1 MLALESLPRT
11 SASIRTAKKG
21 QIIAV
26 AQALHHL
33 AVLALLS
40 KGLSPS
46 ILQLPGVSGTDTRKN
61 KTSKSIKR
69 SGNGVRPRP
78 ATLPCAKLQSTML
91 KSIYCGELR
100 KRHAGEHVELAGWV
114 HRRRDHGGLVFI
126 DLRDSTGLVQLVFDP
141 DEAAD
146 ATKAV
151 HDVRNEYVLYVRGEV
166 SPRKFG
172 TDNANLP
179 TGEIEVRVR
188 ELEVLNA
195 SRTPP
200 FPINEETEV
209 EELLRLRYR
218 YLDLRR
224 ERMAKNLRIRHKV
237 TSYIRRHLSE
247 RGFVEI
253 ETPILTNSTPEG
265 ARDFLVPSRL
275 QRGTF
280 YALPQSPQQY
290 KQLLMVAGFER
301 YFQIARCLRDED
313 PRADRQF
320 DFTQLDL
327 EMSYATQEDV
337 LQLFEELFTKLVAE
351 VRPDMKIVSPFPRL
365 TWHEAMRRYGS
376 DKPDLRFG
384 MELFD
389 ITDLAATSEFGVFKN
404 AATSGGAV
412 EGICVTGGE
421 QFSRKEIDSLT
432 TFVQGYG
439 AKGLV
444 SIALLGD
451 PATLTAEEIRSP
463 VAKYLSVDLVRKAA
477 QRSGAKK
484 GGLLLLVAGE
494 GNKKALEPGSAARVK
509 PALDGLRREVA
520 TRQQLADPLT
530 LHYAFITEFPL
541 VEWNDEDN
549 RWEALH
555 HLFTAPFEE
564 DIPLFETDPGAI
576 RSQAY
581 DLICNGTELSSGS
594 VRIHQRPM
602 QEKVFRL
609 LGISDEDAKS
619 RFGHMLEAFE
629 YGAPPHA
636 GFAPG
641 LDRVVAQLAGEDD
654 IREVIAFPKTKTG
667 AEPMTGAPSAVPQAQ
682 LDELGIRIIEEP
694 EKKTD

>member
-1 MLALESLPRT
+1 
-11 SASIRTAKKG
+11 
-21 QIIAV
+21 
-26 AQALHHL
+26 
-33 AVLALLS
+33 
-40 KGLSPS
+40 
-46 ILQLPGVSGTDTRKN
+46 
-61 KTSKSIKR
+61 
-69 SGNGVRPRP
+69 
-78 ATLPCAKLQSTML
+78 ML
-91 KSIYCGELR
+91 KSIYCGEVR
-100 KRHAGEHVELAGWV
+100 KEHAGQSVTLAGWV
-114 HRRRDHGGLVFI
+114 NRRRDHGGLVFI
-126 DLRDSTGLVQLVFDP
+126 DLRDSSGLVQVVFDP
-141 DEAAD
+141 EEAPD
-146 ATKAV
+146 ATKAI
-151 HDVRNEYVLYVRGEV
+151 HDVRNEYVLLVRGEV
-166 SPRKFG
+166 APRKEG
-172 TDNANLP
+172 TENPNLP
-179 TGEIEVRVR
+179 TGAIEVRVR

-195 SRTPP
+195 AKTPP

-237 TSYIRRHLSE
+237 TSYIRRFLSE
-247 RGFVEI
+247 RDFVEI

-275 QRGTF
+275 QRGSF

-313 PRADRQF
+313 LRADRQV

-337 LQLFEELFTKLVAE
+337 LQLFEELFTGLVRE
-351 VRPDMKIVSPFPRL
+351 VRPDMKIVTPFPRL
-365 TWHEAMRRYGS
+365 TWHEAMRRFGS
-376 DKPDLRFG
+376 DKPDLRYG

-389 ITDLAATSEFGVFKN
+389 ITDLAKTSGFGVFKN

-412 EGICVTGGE
+412 EGICVAGGE
-421 QFSRKEIDSLT
+421 SFSRKEIDSLT

-451 PATLTAEEIRSP
+451 PASIKEDEIRSP
-463 VAKYLSVDLVRKAA
+463 VAKYLSTDLVREAA
-477 QRSGAKK
+477 QRAGAKK
-484 GGLLLLVAGE
+484 GDLLLLVAGE
-494 GNKKALEPGSAARVK
+494 GGKRALEAGSAARVK
-509 PALDGLRREVA
+509 PSLDGLRREVA
-520 TRQQLADPLT
+520 SRQKLADT
-530 LHYAFITEFPL
+530 TILHYGFITEFPL
-541 VEWNDEDN
+541 VEWNDELE

-564 DIPLFETDPGAI
+564 DIPLFDTDPASI

-594 VRIHQRPM
+594 VRIHERAM
-602 QEKVFRL
+602 QERVFRL
-609 LGISDEDAKS
+609 LGISDRDAEQ

-667 AEPMTGAPSAVPQAQ
+667 AEPMTGAPSPVPQEQ
-682 LDELGIRIIEEP
+682 LDELGIRVVEE
-694 EKKTD
+694 EAK

>member
-1 MLALESLPRT
+1 
-11 SASIRTAKKG
+11 
-21 QIIAV
+21 
-26 AQALHHL
+26 
-33 AVLALLS
+33 
-40 KGLSPS
+40 
-46 ILQLPGVSGTDTRKN
+46 
-61 KTSKSIKR
+61 
-69 SGNGVRPRP
+69 
-78 ATLPCAKLQSTML
+78 ML
-91 KSIYCGELR
+91 KSHYCGELR
-100 KRHAGEHVELAGWV
+100 KEHSGQAVTLAGWV

-126 DLRDSTGLVQLVFDP
+126 DLRDSSGLVQVVFDP
-141 DEAAD
+141 NEAPE
-146 ATKAV
+146 ATSAV
-151 HDVRNEYVLYVRGEV
+151 HDVRGEYVVLVRGEV
-166 SPRKFG
+166 APRKEG
-172 TDNANLP
+172 TTNPNLP
-179 TGEIEVRVR
+179 TGEVEVRAR

-195 SRTPP
+195 ARTPP

-224 ERMAKNLRIRHKV
+224 ERMARNLRVRHQV
-237 TSYIRRHLSE
+237 TSYIRRFLSD

-275 QRGTF
+275 QRGSF

-301 YFQIARCLRDED
+301 YFQIAHCLRDED
-313 PRADRQF
+313 LRADRQP

-337 LQLFEELFTKLVAE
+337 LQLFEELFMGLAQE
-351 VRPDMKIVSPFPRL
+351 VRPDMKIVTPFPRL
-365 TWHEAMRRYGS
+365 TYEESMRRFGS
-376 DKPDLRFG
+376 DKPDLRYG

-389 ITDLAATSEFGVFKN
+389 ITDLAKTSEFGVFKN
-404 AATSGGAV
+404 AATSGGSV
-412 EGICVTGGE
+412 EGICVPGAAE
-421 QFSRKEIDSLT
+421 FSRKEIDSLT
-432 TFVQGYG
+432 TFVQGIG

-451 PATLTAEEIRSP
+451 PQTLASDQVRSP
-463 VAKYLSVDLVRKAA
+463 VAKYLALDLVRAAA
-477 QRSGAKK
+477 QLAGAKQ
-484 GGLLLLVAGE
+484 GDLLLLVAGE
-494 GNKKALEPGSAARVK
+494 GGKRALEAGSAARVK
-509 PALDGLRREVA
+509 PALDALRREVA
-520 TRQQLADPLT
+520 ARQKLADMT
-530 LHYAFITEFPL
+530 VLHYGFITEFPL
-541 VEWNDEDN
+541 VEWNDELE
-549 RWEALH
+549 RWEAQH

-564 DIPLFETDPGAI
+564 DIPLFESDPARI
-576 RSQAY
+576 RSKAY

-594 VRIHQRPM
+594 VRIHQRAM

-609 LGISDEDAKS
+609 LGISDSEAEQ

-667 AEPMTGAPSAVPQAQ
+667 MEPMTGAPSPVPQKH
-682 LDELGIRIIEEP
+682 LDELGIRIVEEP
-694 EKKTD
+694 ATK

>member
-1 MLALESLPRT
+1 
-11 SASIRTAKKG
+11 
-21 QIIAV
+21 
-26 AQALHHL
+26 
-33 AVLALLS
+33 
-40 KGLSPS
+40 
-46 ILQLPGVSGTDTRKN
+46 
-61 KTSKSIKR
+61 
-69 SGNGVRPRP
+69 
-78 ATLPCAKLQSTML
+78 ML
-91 KSIYCGELR
+91 KSHYCGELR
-100 KRHAGEHVELAGWV
+100 KSNAGQQVALAGWV

-126 DLRDSTGLVQLVFDP
+126 DLRDSSGLVQVVFDP
-141 DEAAD
+141 NEAPD
-146 ATKAV
+146 ATRAV
-151 HDVRNEYVLYVRGEV
+151 HDVRGEYVLLVRGEIA
-166 SPRKFG
+166 PRKKG
-172 TDNANLP
+172 TENPNLP
-179 TGEIEVRVR
+179 TGEIELRAR

-224 ERMAKNLRIRHKV
+224 ERMARNLRLRHQVISFIRQ
-237 TSYIRRHLSE
+237 HLSD

-275 QRGTF
+275 QRGSF

-301 YFQIARCLRDED
+301 YFQIAHCLRDED
-313 PRADRQF
+313 LRADRQP

-337 LQLFEELFTKLVAE
+337 LQLFEELFTALVAE

-365 TWHEAMRRYGS
+365 TWHEAMRRFGS
-376 DKPDLRFG
+376 DKPDLRYG

-389 ITDLAATSEFGVFKN
+389 ITDLAKTSEFGVFKN
-404 AATSGGAV
+404 AAGSGGAV

-421 QFSRKEIDSLT
+421 SFSRKDIDTLT

-444 SIALLGD
+444 SIALLGE
-451 PATLTAEEIRSP
+451 PATITEDQVRSP
-463 VAKYLSVDLVRKAA
+463 VAKYLSLDLVRSAA
-477 QRSGAKK
+477 QRAGAKR
-484 GGLLLLVAGE
+484 GDLLLLVAGE
-494 GNKKALEPGSAARVK
+494 GGKRALEAGSAARVK

-520 TRQQLADPLT
+520 ARLKLADT
-530 LHYAFITEFPL
+530 TILHYGFVTEFPL
-541 VEWNDEDN
+541 VEWNDELEC
-549 RWEALH
+549 WEALH

-564 DIPLFETDPGAI
+564 DIPLFESDPASI

-594 VRIHQRPM
+594 VRIHERAM

-609 LGISDEDAKS
+609 LGISDRDAEQ

-667 AEPMTGAPSAVPQAQ
+667 AEPMTGAPAPVPQTQ
-682 LDELGIRIIEEP
+682 LDELGLRIVEEP
-694 EKKTD
+694 DAK

>member
-1 MLALESLPRT
+1 
-11 SASIRTAKKG
+11 
-21 QIIAV
+21 
-26 AQALHHL
+26 
-33 AVLALLS
+33 
-40 KGLSPS
+40 
-46 ILQLPGVSGTDTRKN
+46 
-61 KTSKSIKR
+61 
-69 SGNGVRPRP
+69 
-78 ATLPCAKLQSTML
+78 ML
-91 KSIYCGELR
+91 KSHYCGELR
-100 KRHAGEHVELAGWV
+100 TSHAGQQVALAGWV

-126 DLRDSTGLVQLVFDP
+126 DLRDSSGLVQVVFDP
-141 DEAAD
+141 NEAPE
-146 ATKAV
+146 ATRAV
-151 HDVRNEYVLYVRGEV
+151 HDVRGEYVVLVRGEV
-166 SPRKFG
+166 APRKEG
-172 TDNANLP
+172 TTNPNLP
-179 TGEIEVRVR
+179 TGEIEVRAR

-195 SRTPP
+195 ARTPP

-224 ERMAKNLRIRHKV
+224 ERMARNLRIRHKV
-237 TSYIRRHLSE
+237 ISYIRQHLSD

-275 QRGTF
+275 QRGSF

-301 YFQIARCLRDED
+301 YFQIAHCLRDED
-313 PRADRQF
+313 LRADRQP

-337 LQLFEELFTKLVAE
+337 LQLFEELFTGLAQE
-351 VRPDMKIVSPFPRL
+351 VRPDMKIVTPFPRL
-365 TWHEAMRRYGS
+365 TYEDSMRRFGS
-376 DKPDLRFG
+376 DKPDLRYG

-389 ITDLAATSEFGVFKN
+389 ITDLAKTSEFGVFKN
-404 AATSGGAV
+404 AATSGGSV
-412 EGICVTGGE
+412 EGICVSGGAE
-421 QFSRKEIDSLT
+421 FSRKEIDSLT
-432 TFVQGYG
+432 TFVQGIG

-444 SIALLGD
+444 SIALLGN
-451 PATLTAEEIRSP
+451 PAMLAEDQVRSP
-463 VAKYLSVDLVRKAA
+463 VAKYLSLDLVRAAA
-477 QRSGAKK
+477 QRAGAQQ
-484 GGLLLLVAGE
+484 GDLLLLIAGE
-494 GNKKALEPGSAARVK
+494 GGKRALEAGSAARVK

-520 TRQQLADPLT
+520 ARLKLADT
-530 LHYAFITEFPL
+530 TVLHYGFVTEFPL
-541 VEWNDEDN
+541 VEWNDELE
-549 RWEALH
+549 RWDALH
-555 HLFTAPFEE
+555 HPFTAPFEE
-564 DIPLFETDPGAI
+564 DIPLFETEPAKI

-594 VRIHQRPM
+594 VRIHRRAM

-609 LGISDEDAKS
+609 LGISDRDAEQ

-667 AEPMTGAPSAVPQAQ
+667 MEPMTGAPSPVPQKQ
-682 LDELGIRIIEEP
+682 LDELGIRIVE
-694 EKKTD
+694 

>member
-1 MLALESLPRT
+1 
-11 SASIRTAKKG
+11 
-21 QIIAV
+21 
-26 AQALHHL
+26 
-33 AVLALLS
+33 
-40 KGLSPS
+40 
-46 ILQLPGVSGTDTRKN
+46 
-61 KTSKSIKR
+61 
-69 SGNGVRPRP
+69 
-78 ATLPCAKLQSTML
+78 ML

-100 KRHAGEHVELAGWV
+100 KEHAGQSVTLAGWV
-114 HRRRDHGGLVFI
+114 NRRRDHGGLVFI
-126 DLRDSTGLVQLVFDP
+126 DLRDSSGLVQIVFDP
-141 DEAAD
+141 NHAPD

-151 HDVRNEYVLYVRGEV
+151 HDVRNEFVLLVRGEV
-166 SPRKFG
+166 APRKEG
-172 TDNANLP
+172 TQNPNLP
-179 TGEIEVRVR
+179 TGDIEVRVQ
-188 ELEVLNA
+188 ELEVLNPA
-195 SRTPP
+195 RTPP

-224 ERMAKNLRIRHKV
+224 ERMAKNLRIRHKIIA
-237 TSYIRRHLSE
+237 YIRQHLSE

-275 QRGTF
+275 QRGSF

-313 PRADRQF
+313 LRADRQP

-337 LQLFEELFTKLVAE
+337 LQLTEELFTGLVE
-351 VRPDMKIVSPFPRL
+351 SVRPDIKIVSPFPRL
-365 TWHEAMRRYGS
+365 TWHEAMRRFGS
-376 DKPDLRFG
+376 DKPDLRYG

-389 ITDLAATSEFGVFKN
+389 ITDLAAKSEFGVFKN
-404 AATSGGAV
+404 AASSGGAV

-421 QFSRKEIDSLT
+421 SFSRKEIDALT

-451 PATLTAEEIRSP
+451 PASLGEEEIRSP
-463 VAKYLSVDLVRKAA
+463 VAKYLSVDLVREAA
-477 QRSGAKK
+477 QRASANK
-484 GGLLLLVAGE
+484 GDLLLFIAGE
-494 GNKKALEPGSAARVK
+494 GGKKALEAGSAARVK

-520 TRQQLADPLT
+520 ARQQLADPSVF
-530 LHYAFITEFPL
+530 HYAFITEFPL
-541 VEWNDEDN
+541 VEWNDELE

-564 DIPLFETDPGAI
+564 DIPLFDTDPAGI

-594 VRIHQRPM
+594 VRIHQRAM

-609 LGISDEDAKS
+609 LGISDEDAEQ

-641 LDRVVAQLAGEDD
+641 LDRVIAQLAGEDD

-667 AEPMTGAPSAVPQAQ
+667 AEPMTGAPSPVAQAQ
-682 LDELGIRIIEEP
+682 LDELGIRIVEEP
-694 EKKTD
+694 S

>member
-1 MLALESLPRT
+1 
-11 SASIRTAKKG
+11 
-21 QIIAV
+21 
-26 AQALHHL
+26 
-33 AVLALLS
+33 
-40 KGLSPS
+40 
-46 ILQLPGVSGTDTRKN
+46 
-61 KTSKSIKR
+61 
-69 SGNGVRPRP
+69 
-78 ATLPCAKLQSTML
+78 ML
-91 KSIYCGELR
+91 KSHYCGELR
-100 KRHAGEHVELAGWV
+100 REHAGQAVTLAGWV

-126 DLRDSTGLVQLVFDP
+126 DLRDSTGLVQVVFDP
-141 DEAAD
+141 DEAPEAHR
-146 ATKAV
+146 AV
-151 HDVRNEYVLYVRGEV
+151 HDVRGEYVLLVRGEV
-166 SPRKFG
+166 APRKQG
-172 TDNANLP
+172 TENPNLP
-179 TGEIEVRVR
+179 TGEIELRAR
-188 ELEVLNA
+188 ELEVLNP
-195 SRTPP
+195 SRTSP

-224 ERMAKNLRIRHKV
+224 ERMARNLRVRHQV
-237 TSYIRRHLSE
+237 ISYIRRFLSE

-313 PRADRQF
+313 LRADRQT

-327 EMSYATQEDV
+327 EMSYASENDI
-337 LQLFEELFTKLVAE
+337 LDLFEELFTGLARE
-351 VRPDMKIVSPFPRL
+351 VRPDLKIVSPFPRMAYA
-365 TWHEAMRRYGS
+365 EAMRRFGS
-376 DKPDLRFG
+376 DKPDLRYG

-389 ITDLAATSEFGVFKN
+389 ITDLAKTSEFAVFKN
-404 AATSGGAV
+404 AAKSGGAV
-412 EGICVTGGE
+412 EGICVAGGTE
-421 QFSRKEIDSLT
+421 FSRKEIDSLT

-444 SIALLGD
+444 SIALLGE
-451 PATLTAEEIRSP
+451 PASVTEEGFRSP
-463 VAKYLSVDLVRKAA
+463 VAKYLSLDLVRGAA
-477 QRSGAKK
+477 QRAGAKK
-484 GGLLLLVAGE
+484 GDLLLLVGGE
-494 GNKKALEPGSAARVK
+494 GGKRQLESGSSHRVK

-520 TRQQLADPLT
+520 ARLKLADPGVLQ
-530 LHYAFITEFPL
+530 YSFITEFPL
-541 VEWNDEDN
+541 VEWNDEEE
-549 RWEALH
+549 RWDALH
-555 HLFTAPFEE
+555 HPFTSPMEE
-564 DIPLFETDPGAI
+564 DLHFFETDPARI
-576 RSQAY
+576 RSRAY

-594 VRIHQRPM
+594 VRIHQRAM

-609 LGISDEDAKS
+609 LGISDEDAKR

-667 AEPMTGAPSAVPQAQ
+667 QEPMTGAPSPVTQKQ
-682 LDELGIRIIEEP
+682 LDELGIRIVEEP
-694 EKKTD
+694 GTK